1 MISSTMISFWR
12 FSSSSPITTFVYITS
27 TISIRSMSKKD
38 KTLTFCVS
46 AFGSQLE
53 RSVNDRRFWMD
64 PLNFV
69 IVKNMNFEEVSA
81 IHDPSIDIGAMI
93 DPNPA
98 FDPPISSSLDLRQR
112 DFTLT
117 GFEESESY
125 PVNHSSD
132 VTAPSYPVL
141 TNYFRH
147 QYLVVLETI
156 FPYLK
161 EFVSENQHFPH

>member
-27 TISIRSMSKKD
+27 TISIRSMSKSETKH
-38 KTLTFCVS
+38 KLTFCVS

-53 RSVNDRRFWMD
+53 RSVNGRRFWMD

-69 IVKNMNFEEVSA
+69 IVKNMNFEEV
-81 IHDPSIDIGAMI
+81 PSL
-93 DPNPA
+93 
-98 FDPPISSSLDLRQR
+98 S
-112 DFTLT
+112 
-117 GFEESESY
+117 
-125 PVNHSSD
+125 NHSSD
-132 VTAPSYPVL
+132 ATVPSYPIL

-147 QYLVVLETI
+147 QYLAVLETV

-161 EFVSENQHFPH
+161 EFVSENQRFPH

>member
-12 FSSSSPITTFVYITS
+12 FSSSSPITTFVYIIS
-27 TISIRSMSKKD
+27 TISIRSMSKSD
-38 KTLTFCVS
+38 K
-46 AFGSQLE
+46 
-53 RSVNDRRFWMD
+53 RSVNGRFWMD
-64 PLNFV
+64 PLNCV
-69 IVKNMNFEEVSA
+69 IVKSMNFEEVNFDSA
-81 IHDPSIDIGAMI
+81 IHDPSIDTGAMI

-98 FDPPISSSLDLRQR
+98 LDPPISSSLDLRQR

-125 PVNHSSD
+125 PNHSSD
-132 VTAPSYPVL
+132 VTAPSYLIL

-147 QYLVVLETI
+147 QYLVLLKTV

-161 EFVSENQHFPH
+161 EFVSESQRFPH